1 MTTAS
6 TAKEVPFRDNRLLQV
21 LAGLFVIVFLVSGYR
36 PLMPADWWVENGL
49 VIVFAAY
56 LIGTYRWLPMS
67 QTSYVLI
74 FVYLCMHEWGAHYRY
89 GIDPVGEWMKQFQA
103 TSRNQFDRWVH
114 LSFGLLMYY
123 PYREILVRRG
133 GIRTPWANWIPVM
146 LLLAHGAG
154 YELLE
159 WGAAAVLS
167 PETAEAFLALQGDPW
182 DAHKD
187 MMMAF
192 CGAIAAMGITCALRY
207 YRRRRATQT
216 ETLTR
221 VKVA

>member
-6 TAKEVPFRDNRLLQV
+6 TAKNVPFRHNRLLQV
-21 LAGLFVIVFLVSGYR
+21 LALLFVIVFVLSGYQAV
-36 PLMPADWWVENGL
+36 MPADWWVENVL
-49 VIVFAAY
+49 VFILVAY
-56 LIGTYRWLPMS
+56 LIATYRWLPMS
-67 QTSYVLI
+67 QLSYLLVFI
-74 FVYLCMHEWGAHYRY
+74 YLSMHEWGSHYRY
-89 GIDPVGEWMKQFQA
+89 GIDPFGEWMKQFQA
-103 TSRNQFDRWVH
+103 TTRNQFDRWVH
-114 LSFGLLMYY
+114 CAFGLLMYY

-133 GIRTPWANWIPVM
+133 NIREPWANWIPV
-146 LLLAHGAG
+146 LLLLGHGAG

-187 MMMAF
+187 MLMSLV
-192 CGAIAAMGITCALRY
+192 GAVAAMAITCTARRIH
-207 YRRRRATQT
+207 RRRTMATAQAA
-216 ETLTR
+216 R